1 MSTLQFWL
9 AVLGGLTLAGVVA
22 HGAWQSRR
30 NEVKRADEEVPQPP
44 VAEARA
50 EPAERQEP
58 SFGGVVGF
66 GDEIAETAPAALM
79 TLGDEPPLP
88 RPVLPARRT
97 GPRLDPLIDAIVLLH
112 PETPCSG
119 EQAVAHLPASR
130 RAGTKPLLIEGL
142 NSASGDWEPPR
153 AGAVYR
159 EFQAGLQLANRGG
172 AMNEIEYSEFV
183 QKVEAFAESL
193 QARSEPG
200 EDMLQAV
207 ARARE
212 LDAFAS
218 QHDAQLALRLVS
230 RGAAWSPGYVL
241 QHAAR
246 HGFVPGALPGRLV
259 LPGSDEGAPPVLTL
273 SFDAQ
278 AALAEDP
285 SRSALRELTLAFDVP
300 QTPADQTPFAAWCA
314 AGEALGLA
322 LDAALFDDQG
332 QPFSPQAFPAV
343 GMALEQLY
351 AALAARDLPAGSAGA
366 RRLFS

>member
-30 NEVKRADEEVPQPP
+30 SEVKRADEEVP
-44 VAEARA
+44 A
-50 EPAERQEP
+50 PAAPAQADNAQRQEP
-58 SFGGVVGF
+58 SFGAIGF

-79 TLGDEPPLP
+79 TLGEEAPLP
-88 RPVLPARRT
+88 RPVLPVRRAG
-97 GPRLDPLIDAIVLLH
+97 GPRLDALIDVIVHLH

-119 EQAVAHLPASR
+119 EQVVAHLPATR

-142 NSASGDWEPPR
+142 NSASGEWEPPR

-159 EFQAGLQLANRGG
+159 ELQAGLQLANRGG

-212 LDAFAS
+212 LDTFAS

-230 RGAAWSPGYVL
+230 RGAAWSPGYVQ

-246 HGFVPGALPGRLV
+246 HGFVTGALPGRLV
-259 LPGSDEGAPPVLTL
+259 LAGSEEGAPPVLTL

-300 QTPADQTPFAAWCA
+300 QTPAEQTPFAAWCA

-343 GMALEQLY
+343 GQALEQLY
-351 AALAARDLPAGSAGA
+351 AALASRDLPAGSAGA

>member
-30 NEVKRADEEVPQPP
+30 SEVKRAVDELPP
-44 VAEARA
+44 VAADA
-50 EPAERQEP
+50 KGEPAERLEP
-58 SFGGVVGF
+58 SFDGQ
-66 GDEIAETAPAALM
+66 GDDIAETAPAALM

-88 RPVLPARRT
+88 RPTLAARRSG
-97 GPRLDPLIDAIVLLH
+97 GPRLDALIDTIALLH
-112 PETPCSG
+112 PEAACSG
-119 EQAVAHLPASR
+119 EQVLAHLPATR
-130 RAGTKPLLIEGL
+130 RAGTKPLLIEGR
-142 NSASGDWEPPR
+142 NSASNDWELPR

-159 EFQAGLQLANRGG
+159 EFQAGVQLANRGG
-172 AMNEIEYSEFV
+172 AMNEIEYSEFM
-183 QKVEAFAESL
+183 QKLEAFAESL
-193 QARSEPG
+193 QARSDIG

-230 RGAAWSPGYVL
+230 RGAAWSPGYVQ

-259 LPGSDEGAPPVLTL
+259 LPGSEEGAPPVLTL

-285 SRSALRELTLAFDVP
+285 SRSAVRELTLSFDVP
-300 QTPADQTPFAAWCA
+300 QTPAEQNPFAAWCA
-314 AGEALGLA
+314 AGEALALA

-343 GMALEQLY
+343 GQALEQLY
-351 AALAARDLPAGSAGA
+351 AALASRDLAAGSAAA